1 MKISELPRL
10 ANPRRDAEIPVAV
23 ESENYN
29 ITLGQIFDSK
39 SDIIRFGGVAVGGS
53 DVQYVNASPPIYRGL
68 VVFDLST
75 NSFYYATRTTS
86 TVEGE
91 TVTTDIYYKAWNE
104 YSLYYGTD
112 GNIRTDCLFVAN
124 DGRLYFSDGES
135 LKSAGI
141 TAEQSNQI
149 RHATPIEVASEE
161 EMEQRIAAGEYEEGQ
176 LYFLAES

>member
-1 MKISELPRL
+1 MKISELPKL

-39 SDIIRFGGVAVGGS
+39 SDIIRFGGIVVGGE
-53 DVQYVNASPPIYRGL
+53 DIQYVNASPQNHPGV
-68 VVFDLST
+68 VVFDLSK
-75 NSFYYATRTTS
+75 NSFYFATRTTS
-86 TVEGE
+86 TIDGDKI
-91 TVTTDIYYKAWNE
+91 TTDIYYKSWNE

-161 EMEQRIAAGEYEEGQ
+161 EMERRIAAGEYEEGQ